1 MSTAWSTAACSS
13 SVAVAGTGACMG
25 ETNAKE
31 TDRAT
36 TPAVLVEL
44 TGADAV
50 PGGWGPGGLS
60 RVRFADPE
68 FGP

>member
-1 MSTAWSTAACSS
+1 
-13 SVAVAGTGACMG
+13 MG